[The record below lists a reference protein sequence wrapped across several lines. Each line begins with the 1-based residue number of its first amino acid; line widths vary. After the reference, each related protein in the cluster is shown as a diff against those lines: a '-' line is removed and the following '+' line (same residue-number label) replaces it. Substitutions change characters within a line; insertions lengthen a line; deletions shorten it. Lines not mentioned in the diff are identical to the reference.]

1 MALQKS
7 KVQLA
12 PPTKKIYG
20 IEDGRANSEIGYFTK
35 IIFKSYKT
43 AIHGN
48 KNKITV
54 QFIIL
59 NIKKY

>member
-12 PPTKKIYG
+12 PLTKKIYG
-20 IEDGRANSEIGYFTK
+20 IEDGRANSKIRYFTK

-54 QFIIL
+54 QLIIL
-59 NIKKY
+59 DIKKY